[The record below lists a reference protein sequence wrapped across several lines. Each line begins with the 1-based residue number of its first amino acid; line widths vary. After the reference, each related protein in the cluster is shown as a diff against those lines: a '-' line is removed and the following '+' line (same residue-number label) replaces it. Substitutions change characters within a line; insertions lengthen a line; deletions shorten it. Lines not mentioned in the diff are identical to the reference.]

1 MSSYT
6 HTSIPAF
13 IHTPVLH
20 SFILRYRSHSY
31 SGTAFT
37 HTSMLAFTH
46 TLVPHSLILPC
57 SHSLILWYRIH
68 SYSGTAFT
76 HTSMLAFTHTLVPHS
91 LILRYRMQVELALG
105 TFPYGKWITIFEQL
119 NAVVNG
125 PPPELPDDGR
135 YSKGLQEFAAAWL
148 VSQHH

>member
-1 MSSYT
+1 MFTYSSQLT
-6 HTSIPAF
+6 HVF
-13 IHTPVLH
+13 IH
-20 SFILRYRSHSY
+20 SY
-31 SGTAFT
+31 F
-37 HTSMLAFTH
+37 HT
-46 TLVPHSLILPC
+46 
-57 SHSLILWYRIH
+57 RIH

-76 HTSMLAFTHTLVPHS
+76 HTPVPHS